1 MCEDMLA
8 VTECM
13 TKTGMSENDCK
24 NSQKNDPNFAK
35 FYGGY
40 TCDKCIFGEQYKANS
55 NEHFKLY
62 SPTAKPLTPI
72 TTTNELG
79 NKAEIKEIFVPINVD
94 NSRSGYACIMLKSHF
109 TVVIFAVLAIIGARI
124 HDKMFE

>member
-24 NSQKNDPNFAK
+24 NSQENDPNFAK

-72 TTTNELG
+72 TTTTNNEL
-79 NKAEIKEIFVPINVD
+79 EIFVPINVSD
-94 NSRSGYACIMLKSHF
+94 PRSGTACINPKSLF
-109 TVVIFAVLAIIGARI
+109 IVVAFASLAIIGARI